1 MKKKSG
7 LIAMASVA
15 LVWSAAMA
23 ETFVWQGASGGS
35 WNDAANWVGG
45 VVPDASG
52 AEVDFSAV
60 SGTYA
65 VSVASAVTVGKIVL
79 DPPASASLTLSG
91 EKITF
96 AAADTPEVEVGAN
109 GTLFLQNV
117 TGGAQGLRK
126 TGAGTYRPSTKSS
139 ANCYSGRTYV
149 DAGTVFLVKDSGA
162 GSFGG
167 SVEVAAGATFKWDG
181 NDELDT
187 YFYPYANGGT
197 FDMNGKL
204 DYIGNITFSNGGVF
218 RNGNLFIDNAAVA
231 KISTSGDGFAGTFN
245 GSLFASSLFMASS
258 RGNIHVRTQEVN
270 VASANATLA
279 MTGWI
284 FDNRADSASDPYKKE
299 YRYNGS
305 TPPAN
310 PPPYRGQLRKTGA
323 GDLLLYDETVA
334 LSGPTTVADGR
345 LILSNSIDMLRSTIK
360 LAKDN
365 SSLVVAPN
373 ATLKL
378 SGLDGSDTAALDL
391 QGSTLDI
398 GGLGE
403 DAVFAGTLAN
413 GGANV
418 RKISSNSQT
427 FTRPQTQRDWDV
439 LGGTLHFGLPAPKV
453 WYAFDDPDDLGK
465 DSGTVGKQLA
475 PSKDGAATWS
485 DGGVEGGCASFA
497 GTGSLMAPNGEGLP
511 CGNSPFTTA
520 MWIKM
525 PTFRGNLQALS
536 SWGRGTG
543 QKWNG
548 FILNTA
554 KSFKHVFWEGAND
567 YVSATLGTSL
577 ADGNWHHV
585 AVTYYPGI
593 CERVFYVDGS
603 ELSRKT
609 DSSVSARTVDSSK
622 PFYLG
627 SGTNNVNYL
636 GFMDDVMVFDKTL
649 SPADIATLAAWRS
662 GGAAARTAFTP
673 AGGNIRLESGATI
686 SFAHAEE
693 SFASISG
700 RGTLALHDATATIAP
715 AANATN
721 EVGRLAGDGTLV
733 KNGAG
738 TLALSRLRN
747 PGGRLDVRAGTVT
760 AKGPAAGLRDGL
772 VAWWTFDDPENPG
785 ADSSGNDMT
794 IRSVQSKFSDE
805 IYYDKWSW
813 PNRFK
818 TTGGAAY
825 FDGSDSNCRYLEL
838 VDKTKEAL
846 LPHGNSS
853 LTMALWIAPASG
865 CPNSGT
871 FFAWGGASARTTSGF
886 RFLVD
891 SGNLVLRHY
900 FWSNDMSSQPL
911 PSDLRSATPP
921 TGWHHVALVYDAA
934 TATRTFYLDGV
945 AHGSAAVNNASQLNI
960 SPSNLSIGW
969 FQGSSV
975 FKGWMDDIMIFN
987 KALSADEM
995 RAVMQ
1000 GVALEEPAGGMAAA
1014 TASGTSFE
1022 VTDGQVAFSGLAAT
1036 GTVSVAAAAEALFT
1050 GGENVLAGAVAGA
1063 GRLAVTNGASLSLA
1077 GGQNFGGTLDVRA
1090 GGTLALVPNANAHVQ
1105 SLQLAEGTALAAQPA
1120 ESSTAALVS
1129 TAAVALPEALTVRVA
1144 VPEPASGFSAT
1155 LVEATGGLTGDVDDW
1170 TLDATL
1176 PAQGSWRASVRKIGN
1191 KVVLSVHPSG
1201 TYILFR

>member
-1 MKKKSG
+1 MTRQFVRVAAMG
-7 LIAMASVA
+7 IAGCIA
-15 LVWSAAMA
+15 LSAMA

-35 WNDAANWVGG
+35 WNDAANWAGG
-45 VVPDASG
+45 VVPNASG

-65 VSVASAVTVGKIVL
+65 VSVDAAVTVGKIVL

-109 GTLFLQNV
+109 GTLYLQNV
-117 TGGAQGLRK
+117 TGGSQGLRK
-126 TGAGTYRPSTKSS
+126 TGTGTYRPSTKSS

-218 RNGNLFIDNAAVA
+218 RNGYLFIDNAAVA

-299 YRYNGS
+299 YRYNGT

-310 PPPYRGQLRKTGA
+310 PPPYQGQLRKTGA
-323 GDLLLYDETVA
+323 GDLLLYDENIA

-391 QGSTLDI
+391 HGSTLDI

-439 LGGTLHFGLPAPKV
+439 LGGTLHFGAHAPVV
-453 WYAFDDPDDLGK
+453 WYTFDDASDLGR
-465 DSGTVGKQLA
+465 DSGSAGKNL
-475 PSKDGAATWS
+475 SVSNAAGVVWS
-485 DGGVEGGCASFA
+485 DGGVTGGCASFN
-497 GTGSLMAPNGEGLP
+497 GTGCLKSETAVGLP
-511 CGNSPFTTA
+511 GGNSAFTIA
-520 MWIKM
+520 LWIK
-525 PTFRGNLQALS
+525 PTTSSFALVT
-536 SWGRGTG
+536 WGRETG
-543 QKWNG
+543 PNWNG
-548 FILNTA
+548 FVSSGNNKL
-554 KSFKHVFWEGAND
+554 KHVFWEGEND
-567 YVSATLGTSL
+567 YVSTPISGSFTDGT
-577 ADGNWHHV
+577 WRHV
-585 AVTYYPGI
+585 AVTYNPATGT
-593 CERVFYVDGS
+593 RTFYVDGAV
-603 ELSRKT
+603 LS
-609 DSSVSARTVDSSK
+609 SQVLVSTRAVSLDK

-627 SGTNNVNYL
+627 IGKYSNNFK
-636 GFMDDVMVFDKTL
+636 GKMDDVMVFDTEL
-649 SPADIATLAAWRS
+649 SQADIARLAGQRT
-662 GGAAARTAFTP
+662 GAAAPVAYTP
-673 AGGNIRLESGATI
+673 AGGTIRLEADATI
-686 SFAHAEE
+686 SFRHAEE

-700 RGTLALHDATATIAP
+700 RGTLGLYDDSVATIAP
-715 AANATN
+715 AANTTN

-738 TLALSRLRN
+738 TLALSRLQDA
-747 PGGRLDVRAGTVT
+747 GGKLDVRAGDVT
-760 AKGPAAGLRDGL
+760 AKGPAAGLKDHL
-772 VAWWTFDDPENPG
+772 LAWWTFDDPENPG
-785 ADSSGNDMT
+785 ADASGNGMT
-794 IRSVQSKFSDE
+794 VQCLQSKFNDA
-805 IYYDKWSW
+805 IYYDTWSW
-813 PNRFK
+813 PNRFL

-825 FDGSDSNCRYLEL
+825 FDGNNQRYLVL
-838 VDKTKEAL
+838 ADKANEAK
-846 LPHGNSS
+846 LPSGANP
-853 LTMALWIAPASG
+853 TFTVAMWINPDSTVANNAGFCYWGSVPHASK
-865 CPNSGT
+865 
-871 FFAWGGASARTTSGF
+871 TSFGF
-886 RFLVD
+886 RFNAGTQINPWIY
-891 SGNLVLRHY
+891 SGG
-900 FWSNDMSSQPL
+900 
-911 PSDLRSATPP
+911 DLKWTIPGDFKTKTVP
-921 TGWHHVALVYDAA
+921 EGWHHIAFSVNGGDHA
-934 TATRTFYLDGV
+934 RTLYVDGV
-945 AHGSAAVNNASQLNI
+945 GVACTTNTTVLAIPATNFSLGFDASQKNI
-960 SPSNLSIGW
+960 A
-969 FQGSSV
+969 
-975 FKGWMDDIMIFN
+975 FKGYMDDVMIFS
-987 KALSADEM
+987 KALSSDEV

-1000 GVALEEPAGGMAAA
+1000 GVALEEPAGGMAAV
-1014 TASGTSFE
+1014 TASGTSFA

-1036 GTVSVAAAAEALFT
+1036 GTVSVAAAAEALFA
-1050 GGENVLAGAVAGA
+1050 GGENVLAGALVGA
-1063 GRLAVTNGASLSLA
+1063 GTLTVTNGASLALT
-1077 GGQNFGGTLDVRA
+1077 GGQDFGGTLAVRA
-1090 GGTLALVPNANAHVQ
+1090 GGALALVPDANARVQ
-1105 SLQLAEGTALAAQPA
+1105 TLQLAEGVTVTAQPA
-1120 ESSTAALVS
+1120 GSAAPAIVS
-1129 TAAVALPEALTVRVA
+1129 TDAVALPASAIVRVA
-1144 VPEPASGFSAT
+1144 VPESASGFTAT
-1155 LVEATGGLTGDVDDW
+1155 LVESTAGLTGDVDGW

-1176 PAQGSWRASVRKIGN
+1176 PAQGSWRAGVRKVGN
-1191 KVVLSVHPSG
+1191 KVVLSVYPSG
-1201 TYILFR
+1201 TYIIFR

>member
-1 MKKKSG
+1 MKKLTVCMAAMGIAGGITFS
-7 LIAMASVA
+7 AMADV
-15 LVWSAAMA
+15 
-23 ETFVWQGASGGS
+23 FVWQGASGGS
-35 WNDAANWVGG
+35 WNEAAKWAGG
-45 VVPDASG
+45 VVPNASG
-52 AEVDFSAV
+52 AEVDFSAA

-65 VSVASAVTVGKIVL
+65 VSVASAVTVGKIAL
-79 DPPASASLTLSG
+79 NPTASASLTLSG
-91 EKITF
+91 AKITF
-96 AAADTPEVEVGAN
+96 AAADTPEVNVGAN
-109 GTLFLQNV
+109 GTLFLQNA
-117 TGGAQGLRK
+117 TGGNQGLRK
-126 TGAGTYRPSTKSS
+126 TGAGTYRPKTLPSGSS
-139 ANCYSGRTYV
+139 YSGRTYV
-149 DAGTVFLVKDSGA
+149 DEGVMFPVKDSPSGT
-162 GSFGG
+162 FGG
-167 SVEVAAGATFKWDG
+167 SVEVAPGTTFKWPGWDM
-181 NDELDT
+181 LASS
-187 YFYPYANGGT
+187 FKSFANGGT
-197 FDMNGKL
+197 FDMNGQG
-204 DYIGNITFSNGGVF
+204 DYIGALTFSNGGTF
-218 RNGNLFIDNAAVA
+218 RNGTLFIDDAAVG
-231 KISTSGDGFAGTFN
+231 KITASGEGLAGTFSGN
-245 GSLFASSLFMASS
+245 FVASSLFLNSS
-258 RGNIHVRTQEVN
+258 YKPIPVRTQEVN
-270 VASANATLA
+270 VVSANATLV
-279 MTGWI
+279 MTGGL
-284 FDNRADSASDPYKKE
+284 FDNRAQYNNVDRYKIE
-299 YRYNGS
+299 HRETS
-305 TPPAN
+305 AN

-323 GDLLLYDETVA
+323 GDLLFYDMFSS
-334 LSGPTTVADGR
+334 LSGPTTVCDGR
-345 LILSNSIDMLRSTIK
+345 LILSNSIDMLRSTVK
-360 LAKDN
+360 LEKGND
-365 SSLVVAPN
+365 SLVVAPN

-391 QGSTLDI
+391 QGSTLEI

-403 DAVFAGTLAN
+403 NAVFAGTLAN
-413 GGANV
+413 SGANV

-427 FTRPQTQRDWDV
+427 FTQPQTQRDWDV
-439 LGGTLHFGLPAPKV
+439 LGGTLHFGIPAPKV

-475 PSKDGAATWS
+475 PSKDGAATWA
-485 DGGVEGGCASFA
+485 DGGVEGGCASFS

-543 QKWNG
+543 KKWNG

-554 KSFKHVFWEGAND
+554 KSFKHVFWEGEND
-567 YVSATLGTSL
+567 YVSATFGSSL

-715 AANATN
+715 AENATN

-747 PGGRLDVRAGTVT
+747 PGGRLDVRAGDVT
-760 AKGPAAGLRDGL
+760 AKGPAAGLKGNL

-785 ADSSGNDMT
+785 ADASGNELTLKSMT
-794 IRSVQSKFSDE
+794 NTQNSIVCE
-805 IYYDKWSW
+805 KWSW

-818 TTGGAAY
+818 TTGGAVY
-825 FDGSDSNCRYLEL
+825 FDGDNNNCRCLIL
-838 VDKTKEAL
+838 ADPSKTSI
-846 LPHGNSS
+846 LPHGNASF
-853 LTMALWIAPASG
+853 TVALWIATESTCNDQAQLVG
-865 CPNSGT
+865 
-871 FFAWGGASARTTSGF
+871 WGVPKVGGQYNGF
-886 RFLVD
+886 RYRRNTGEDLKLYHFFW
-891 SGNLVLRHY
+891 GNDAY
-900 FWSNDMSSQPL
+900 
-911 PSDLRSATPP
+911 SDTVPEGFRSANPP
-921 TGWHHVALVYDAA
+921 TGWHHVAVTCD
-934 TATRTFYLDGV
+934 TASGTRTFYIDGRQ
-945 AHGSAAVNNASQLNI
+945 HGQSSRSISANVQ
-960 SPSNLSIGW
+960 PQNLQIGW
-969 FQGSSV
+969 GENGAGNMY
-975 FKGWMDDIMIFN
+975 KGWMDDIMIFD
-987 KALSADEM
+987 KALSADEI

-1000 GVALEEPAGGMAAA
+1000 GVALEEPTGGMAAA
-1014 TASGTSFE
+1014 TASGTSFA

-1050 GGENVLAGAVAGA
+1050 GGENVLAGAVGGA
-1063 GRLAVTNGASLSLA
+1063 GRLAVTNGASLSLV

-1090 GGTLALVPNANAHVQ
+1090 GGMLALVPNANARVQ
-1105 SLQLAEGTALAAQPA
+1105 SLQLAEGTTLAAQPA
-1120 ESSTAALVS
+1120 ESPTAALVS
-1129 TAAVALPEALTVRVA
+1129 TAAVTLPEALTVRVA
-1144 VPEPASGFSAT
+1144 VPESASGFSAT
-1155 LVEATGGLTGDVDDW
+1155 LVESTTGLAGDVDDW

-1201 TYILFR
+1201 TCILFR

>member
-1 MKKKSG
+1 MKTKLFVCIGLAVASG
-7 LIAMASVA
+7 AWAD
-15 LVWSAAMA
+15 
-23 ETFVWQGASGGS
+23 TFTWKGTSGGS
-35 WNDAANWVGG
+35 WNDAANWEENA
-45 VVPDASG
+45 VPDASG
-52 AEVDFSAV
+52 AEVDFSAA

-65 VSVASAVTVGKIVL
+65 VSVASAVTVGKITL
-79 DPPASASLTLSG
+79 NPSAAASLTLSG
-91 EKITF
+91 AKITF

-117 TGGAQGLRK
+117 TGGTQGLRK

-218 RNGNLFIDNAAVA
+218 RNGYLFIDNAAVA

-279 MTGWI
+279 MTGRM
-284 FDNRADSASDPYKKE
+284 FDNRADSTTDPYKKE

-310 PPPYRGQLRKTGA
+310 PLPHQGQLRKTGA

-345 LILSNSIDMLRSTIK
+345 LILSNTVHMARSTIK
-360 LAKDN
+360 LDKGN
-365 SSLVVAPN
+365 ESLAVAPN
-373 ATLKL
+373 ATLAL
-378 SGLDGSDTAALDL
+378 SGLDSSGASAIDL
-391 QGSTLDI
+391 KGSTLDI
-398 GGLGE
+398 GGMGE
-403 DAVFAGTLAN
+403 DAVFAGTFAN
-413 GGANV
+413 AGANV
-418 RKISSNSQT
+418 RKISSNRQT
-427 FTRPQTQRDWDV
+427 FTKPQTQRDWDV
-439 LGGTLHFGLPAPKV
+439 LGGTLHFGIPTPSV
-453 WYAFDDPDDLGK
+453 WYAFNDPDDLGK
-465 DSGTVGKQLA
+465 DSGRAGKHLSVSNA
-475 PSKDGAATWS
+475 AGVAWSDAGVAGGSLSLNGTGILMAAT
-485 DGGVEGGCASFA
+485 GA
-497 GTGSLMAPNGEGLP
+497 GLP

-520 MWIKM
+520 LWVKVPSGRNTLALI
-525 PTFRGNLQALS
+525 TWGNES
-536 SWGRGTG
+536 GG
-543 QKWNG
+543 KWNG
-548 FILNTA
+548 FILNNA
-554 KSFKHVFWEGAND
+554 KTLKHVFWEGEND
-567 YVSATLGTSL
+567 YVSDQAATSL
-577 ADGNWHHV
+577 MDGNWHHV
-585 AVTYYPGI
+585 AVTFDPGT
-593 CERVFYVDGS
+593 CERVFYVDGA
-603 ELSRKT
+603 ELSRK
-609 DSSVSARTVDSSK
+609 SATVTVRNIDASRPVYVGAGK
-622 PFYLG
+622 Y
-627 SGTNNVNYL
+627 NNNFI
-636 GFMDDVMVFDKTL
+636 GQMDDLMVFDKTL
-649 SPADIATLAAWRS
+649 SPADIALLAGRRT
-662 GGAAARTAFTP
+662 GAAARTAFSP
-673 AGGNIRLESGATI
+673 AGGAIRLESGATI
-686 SFAHAEE
+686 SFKHAEE

-700 RGTLALHDATATIAP
+700 RGTLGLYDSVATVAP
-715 AANATN
+715 AAAATN

-733 KNGAG
+733 KDGAG
-738 TLALSRLRN
+738 TLALSRLQDA
-747 PGGRLDVRAGTVT
+747 GGKLDVRAGDVT
-760 AKGPAAGLRDGL
+760 AKGPAAGLKDHL
-772 VAWWTFDDPENPG
+772 LAWWTFDDPENPG
-785 ADSSGNDMT
+785 ADASGNGMT
-794 IRSVQSKFSDE
+794 VQCLQSKFNDA
-805 IYYDKWSW
+805 IYYDTWSW
-813 PNRFK
+813 PNRFL

-825 FDGSDSNCRYLEL
+825 FDGNNQRYLVLADKANEAKLPSGGNPAFTVAMWINPDSNVGNNAGFCYWGSKPHAS
-838 VDKTKEAL
+838 KT
-846 LPHGNSS
+846 S
-853 LTMALWIAPASG
+853 
-865 CPNSGT
+865 
-871 FFAWGGASARTTSGF
+871 FGF
-886 RFLVD
+886 RFNGGTQINPWIY
-891 SGNLVLRHY
+891 SGG
-900 FWSNDMSSQPL
+900 
-911 PSDLRSATPP
+911 DLKWTIPGDFKTKTVP
-921 TGWHHVALVYDAA
+921 DGWHHIAFSVNDGDHA
-934 TATRTFYLDGV
+934 RTLYVDGV
-945 AHGSAAVNNASQLNI
+945 GVASTKNTTVLAIPATNFCLGFDVSQTGS
-960 SPSNLSIGW
+960 G
-969 FQGSSV
+969 
-975 FKGWMDDIMIFN
+975 FKGYMDDVMIFD
-987 KALSADEM
+987 KALSADEI

-1050 GGENVLAGAVAGA
+1050 GGENVLAGAVGGA

-1077 GGQNFGGTLDVRA
+1077 GGQSFGGTLDVRA

-1155 LVEATGGLTGDVDDW
+1155 LVEATGGLTGDVDGW

-1191 KVVLSVHPSG
+1191 KVVLSVYPSG
-1201 TYILFR
+1201 TYIIFR